1 MEFFCLEVVFE
12 IGLEWIVENIPEV
25 LSVVHRREIFCLGV
39 VSCDGSRDF
48 RARSDFLDSA
58 TESSEVGAE
67 KRR

>member
-1 MEFFCLEVVFE
+1 M
-12 IGLEWIVENIPEV
+12 GT
-25 LSVVHRREIFCLGV
+25 

-48 RARSDFLDSA
+48 RARSEFLDSA